1 LPVYYVLGDHGLCS
15 NPAWATCECRMA
27 CIKCPFF
34 VPREPAQLIR
44 SRQTVKHF
52 LEIVQLSDHELA
64 AVQDDEQK
72 LAANIQRTQDL
83 PTTDAPAACEGRHRT
98 RYPTDS
104 AGRRHHHPHL

>member
-1 LPVYYVLGDHGLCS
+1 
-15 NPAWATCECRMA
+15 MA

-34 VPREPAQLIR
+34 VPTETAQLIR

-72 LAANIQRTQDL
+72 LAANIQRTQNL
-83 PTTDAPAACEGRHRT
+83 RPPQMLRRRAKGAAEPGIPLTALAAATTTVASE
-98 RYPTDS
+98 
-104 AGRRHHHPHL
+104 AGRG